1 MIRFLLV
8 AWLGFMAS
16 SFLTACSS
24 ITILRTAEIKAVGDT
39 IRTDVRYLQNEV
51 DSLQGVI
58 DSLLA
63 EQTRFSNRLRADLA
77 TLNMRVVEEAE
88 NDQARMEEL
97 LYRLDLLMNKSEK
110 ILSKRVVVSKK
121 ESEPLDSSSVEAQ
134 QISEMTSLYNTA
146 RTDYHRGEFRLAYG
160 AFKQVYETIKN
171 GELAE
176 NALYWMAL
184 CMQDA
189 GQKENS
195 QKLFLRVLEQFPE
208 GAKTCVVLYK
218 LAAMSDASG
227 EVELQKQY
235 LQRLLSLRKCAETNE
250 FLKGAQQLQD
260 LLANPQDS
268 SKMVSSSS
276 SMNASSSS
284 QTISQPSSQ
293 TNP

>member
-8 AWLGFMAS
+8 AFVGFMAS
-16 SFLTACSS
+16 SFFSACSS
-24 ITILRTAEIKAVGDT
+24 ITILRTAEIKAVGDS

-63 EQTRFSNRLRADLA
+63 EQTRFSNRLRADFA

-121 ESEPLDSSSVEAQ
+121 DSEPLDSSSVQAQ
-134 QISEMTSLYNTA
+134 QISEMTTLYNTA

-160 AFKQVYETIKN
+160 AFKQVYETLKA

-176 NALYWMAL
+176 SALYWMAL

-189 GQKENS
+189 GQKDNS

-218 LAAMSDASG
+218 LATLSEESG
-227 EVELQKQY
+227 DVETQKQY
-235 LQRLLSLRKCAETNE
+235 LQRLMSTRKCADTNE

-260 LLANPQDS
+260 LLTATPSGVS
-268 SKMVSSSS
+268 SAGLSSSSSPVSSSS
-276 SMNASSSS
+276 A
-284 QTISQPSSQ
+284 